1 MSEDQLKSN
10 IVPSII
16 AGVISGIIKIVIAT
30 AFSALIFTGTLAPYL
45 SQGIGIVLFGFFIF
59 AVISIFTASYPVNI
73 NTPQDIPIAIRA
85 GISR

>member
-45 SQGIGIVLFGFFIF
+45 SQGIGIVLFGFFI
-59 AVISIFTASYPVNI
+59 SKLLKVNTYYWK
-73 NTPQDIPIAIRA
+73 NNCRRKKTL
-85 GISR
+85 